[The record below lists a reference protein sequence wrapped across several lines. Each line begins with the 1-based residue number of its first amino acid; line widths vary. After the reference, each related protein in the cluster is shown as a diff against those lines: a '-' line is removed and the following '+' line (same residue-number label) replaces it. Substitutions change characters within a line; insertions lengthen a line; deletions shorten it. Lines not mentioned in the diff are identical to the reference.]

1 MRAECRRR
9 TSLGVHPGGRPA
21 SRAPAGELAASASG
35 EELDAIVVRDQ
46 PGVRGMQAH
55 LLSREREHPAV
66 ALTRSLDMGEPVLAP
81 GDVRSLVG
89 AGPRI
94 YYIPAEHLLDR
105 LAQVLGP
112 SLALPPSA
120 VRVWWPELSAGS
132 DPCEHPLLL
141 ELDGEPEPVLLAELA
156 REFELS
162 RPLVRREIKLIEQ
175 TRRLAEDELAK
186 AREQNRNMK
195 IERHEALTRAEAAEA
210 SLEAAARQSATD
222 GRARRVRDEMRP
234 PK

>member
-1 MRAECRRR
+1 MWVDSECGDGRGALLSRSPGLAPR
-9 TSLGVHPGGRPA
+9 TQ
-21 SRAPAGELAASASG
+21 APAGELVAPASC

-55 LLSREREHPAV
+55 LLSGEREHPAV
-66 ALTRSLDMGEPVLAP
+66 ALTRSLETGEPVLAP

-94 YYIPAEHLLDR
+94 YYIPAEQLLDR
-105 LAQVLGP
+105 LEQVLGRA
-112 SLALPPSA
+112 LALPPGA
-120 VRVWWPELSAGS
+120 VRVWWPGLGAGS

-186 AREQNRNMK
+186 AREHNRNMK
-195 IERHEALTRAEAAEA
+195 IERHEALARAQAAEA
-210 SLEAAARQSATD
+210 SVQAATRQLQQTREHD
-222 GRARRVRDEMRP
+222 DYPTR
-234 PK
+234 